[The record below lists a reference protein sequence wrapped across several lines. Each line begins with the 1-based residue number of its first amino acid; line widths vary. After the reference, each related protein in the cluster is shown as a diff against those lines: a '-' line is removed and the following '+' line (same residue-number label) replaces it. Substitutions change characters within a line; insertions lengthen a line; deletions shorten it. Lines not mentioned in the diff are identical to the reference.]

1 MCVCPDGRTHEVVIH
16 TKIHTK
22 CEARYNERY
31 TNSRVVLSSF
41 LLGNTLIMQS
51 TKRGF
56 TLIELLVVIAIIGLL
71 ASIVLASLN
80 SARKK
85 SRDARRLA
93 DLKQLQNA
101 LELYANDNGG
111 NYPNSASTAP
121 VSTALS
127 AALVSGGTTYI
138 AALPGD
144 PLGGSYVYNYKSN
157 AASNSTAYCL
167 GGVLEGNAPTPS
179 STCNAATSI
188 INTADYGGGAV
199 MTYTVGNS

>member
-1 MCVCPDGRTHEVVIH
+1 
-16 TKIHTK
+16 
-22 CEARYNERY
+22 
-31 TNSRVVLSSF
+31 
-41 LLGNTLIMQS
+41 MQS
-51 TKRGF
+51 KKRGF

-111 NYPNSASTAP
+111 NYPNQAAAGNITSIQAS
-121 VSTALS
+121 
-127 AALVSGGTTYI
+127 LVTTYI

-144 PLGGSYVYNYKSN
+144 PLGGANTYQYKSS
-157 AASNSTAYCL
+157 AASNSTGYCIGAL
-167 GGVLEGNAPTPS
+167 LEGTGIPTPS
-179 STCNAATSI
+179 TTCASGVNLIGVTQGVGN
-188 INTADYGGGAV
+188 INYA
-199 MTYTVGNS
+199 VGNS